1 MSQELDAMI
10 LVGHFQLRIFYDSVI
25 LWSEMGWDAQG
36 TRMKLAKSYEDD
48 GPHSNIFSAVENC
61 RPARVEEEQVA
72 GIKSVMWWEMGWYIS
87 KCWQHMDS

>member
-1 MSQELDAMI
+1 
-10 LVGHFQLRIFYDSVI
+10 
-25 LWSEMGWDAQG
+25 MGWDAQG

-72 GIKSVMWWEMGWYIS
+72 GIKSVM
-87 KCWQHMDS
+87 